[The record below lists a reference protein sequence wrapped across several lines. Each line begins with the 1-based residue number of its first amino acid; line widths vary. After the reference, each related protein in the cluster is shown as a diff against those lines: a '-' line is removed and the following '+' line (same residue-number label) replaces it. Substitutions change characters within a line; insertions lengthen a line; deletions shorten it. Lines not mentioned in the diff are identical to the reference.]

1 MKNRLLTLLSAV
13 LSAGAVSA
21 AAPQQ
26 LIDIRTDD
34 VSIVL
39 AAQPGGEVYFRHFGG
54 RIDDPAPLAA
64 APTTGPTTWPIPQW
78 AGAISANRPCAS
90 PTPTGI

>member
-1 MKNRLLTLLSAV
+1 MMKRLLTILSAA
-13 LSAGAVSA
+13 LTAGAVSA

-39 AAQPGGEVYFRHFGG
+39 AARPDGEVHFRW
-54 RIDDPAPLAA
+54 
-64 APTTGPTTWPIPQW
+64 PTTRAPAVPTTEPTTWPAPRW
-78 AGAISANRPCAS
+78 AGGISANRPCAS